1 MPGPK
6 KQHYLPRFYLAGF
19 GRDGKV
25 WVHHAERGVYE
36 WRNPKSLATRKH
48 YYSVETDTSEMDLTV
63 ENVLGMVENTAAQII
78 RKLDAGEPIDY
89 WDKIH
94 LAQFVALMKFRVPFF
109 ERYFADVSDASVK
122 QIMKSRFPNV
132 ESVQEELEA
141 SGRSDPDNPRQ
152 AEDILRGL
160 QNPGYRVESNAA
172 TRIAA
177 MLILTLQIS
186 RVLTLLEWTFVVAPE
201 ETSFVTSDDPVVVL
215 GSGPPPQLPD
225 DWPGEMNPFSL
236 AGDGFASP
244 EAQTI
249 VPLSQRVLLAAEGEG
264 TKMEIAQVDR
274 ESVREANLTVAARRD
289 NLLVARDEALL
300 RRLVGG

>member
-1 MPGPK
+1 MAGPK

-19 GRDGKV
+19 GRDGGI
-25 WVHHAERGVYE
+25 WMHDAERAVYE
-36 WRNPKSLATRKH
+36 RRNPKNLATRRH
-48 YYSVETDTSEMDLTV
+48 YYSVETETGEMDLTV
-63 ENVLGMVENTAAQII
+63 EHVLGMVESGTAQII

-94 LAQFVALMKFRVPFF
+94 LAQFVALLKFRVPVF
-109 ERYFADVSDASVK
+109 ERYFADVSDASIK
-122 QIMKSRFPNV
+122 QMMKNRFPTV

-141 SGRSDPDNPRQ
+141 SGRNDPDNPRQ
-152 AEDILRGL
+152 AEDIFRGL

-172 TRIAA
+172 ARIAA

-225 DWPGEMNPFSL
+225 DWPGELNPFSL
-236 AGDGFASP
+236 AGYGFASP

-249 VPLSQRVLLAAEGEG
+249 VPLSQRVLLVAEG
-264 TKMEIAQVDR
+264 
-274 ESVREANLTVAARRD
+274 
-289 NLLVARDEALL
+289 
-300 RRLVGG
+300 